1 MSIRIVIEIQ
11 NPEELFDNEAPAI
24 GRVLADLGLINR
36 RKAILK
42 GFKKNL
48 YAGMEEKGVK
58 VQIEAEDT
66 LRPEPQL
73 PVLARARTRW
83 KAGRSRKRAE

>member
-1 MSIRIVIEIQ
+1 LSIRIVIEIQ
-11 NPEELFDNEAPAI
+11 NPEELFDNKAPKI

-48 YAGMEEKGVK
+48 YSGLEENGVR

-66 LRPEPQL
+66 QQPEKKRRLPLRLSSVL
-73 PVLARARTRW
+73 PLL
-83 KAGRSRKRAE
+83 SKR

>member
-11 NPEELFDNEAPAI
+11 NPEELFDNEAPKI

-42 GFKKNL
+42 GFTKNL
-48 YAGMEEKGVK
+48 HAGMEENGVK
-58 VQIEAEDT
+58 VHIEAQDMLEVKREPRFPLRVPS
-66 LRPEPQL
+66 LRPL
-73 PVLARARTRW
+73 LRRR
-83 KAGRSRKRAE
+83 

>member
-11 NPEELFDNEAPAI
+11 NPEELFDNEAPAV

-42 GFKKNL
+42 GFTKNL
-48 YAGMEEKGVK
+48 RAGMKENGVE
-58 VQIEAEDT
+58 VQIEAQDT
-66 LRPEPQL
+66 LEAKPERRFSLRMPGL
-73 PVLARARTRW
+73 TPLLRRR
-83 KAGRSRKRAE
+83 

>member
-11 NPEELFDNEAPAI
+11 NPEELFDNEAPKI
-24 GRVLADLGLINR
+24 GRVLADLGLISR

-42 GFKKNL
+42 GFTKNL
-48 YAGMEEKGVK
+48 YSGLEEKGVR

-66 LRPEPQL
+66 LQAEKKSRRPLRL
-73 PVLARARTRW
+73 PGALHRF
-83 KAGRSRKRAE
+83 SKR